1 MRIVSPTARFARRRS
16 ALAAGEQARRAVAQ
30 CVRELEQGPLPGP
43 QDYEAMMP
51 PASVFWVRRVPDR
64 NLWIWFSYDDVRVY
78 LVHLG
83 DKPPVP
89 LE

>member
-1 MRIVSPTARFARRRS
+1 
-16 ALAAGEQARRAVAQ
+16 
-30 CVRELEQGPLPGP
+30 
-43 QDYEAMMP
+43 MMP

-83 DKPPVP
+83 DKPPMP